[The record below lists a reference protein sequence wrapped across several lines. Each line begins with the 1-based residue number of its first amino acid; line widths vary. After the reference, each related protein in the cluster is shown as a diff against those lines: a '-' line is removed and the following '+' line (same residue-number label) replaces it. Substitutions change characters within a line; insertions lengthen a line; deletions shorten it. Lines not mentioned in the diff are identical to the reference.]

1 VASRCVA
8 RSTRLCNTRVESSD
22 HERKRVS
29 VHAYECH
36 VSHTASECNY
46 VSCGTH
52 QVQHGNKSR
61 VSDVYMS
68 RQGNRCFHVIAIS
81 HISVNDT

>member
-22 HERKRVS
+22 PERKRVS

-36 VSHTASECNY
+36 VSHYQRPSVVRATCFLREY
-46 VSCGTH
+46 KSCGTH

-68 RQGNRCFHVIAIS
+68 RAG
-81 HISVNDT
+81 